1 MVAIPNVQGLNVNA
15 ATAELQQAGFQVQA
29 NQGPFTGKTVA
40 SYSPTGSAPK
50 GSTITLTLNFA
61 FP

>member
-1 MVAIPNVQGLNVNA
+1 MVAIPNVQGLNVNQ
-15 ATAELQQAGFQVQA
+15 ATAILQQAGFQVA
-29 NQGPFTGKTVA
+29 VSQGPFTGKTVQ
-40 SYSPTGSAPK
+40 SFSPTGSAPK